1 MPFYN
6 FVKAPFG
13 VTTEGRNSRVVLAIS
28 EVSLTMQEFLNG
40 CRIRYYSLEK
50 CWNKVRLR

>member
-13 VTTEGRNSRVVLAIS
+13 LTTEGRNSRVVLAIS

-50 CWNKVRLR
+50 C